1 MHHLGA
7 LEHKDIRNVLIQ
19 GHIFLNTFL
28 SEAFC
33 MVILEAT
40 SCGLEVVSTNA
51 GGILEVLPENLIILC
66 DSSVKF
72 LCEGLEKA
80 IFQVKLGTLP
90 APENTHNAVK
100 VLPTWQAVGES

>member
-1 MHHLGA
+1 
-7 LEHKDIRNVLIQ
+7 
-19 GHIFLNTFL
+19 
-28 SEAFC
+28 

-72 LCEGLEKA
+72 LCEGLEK
-80 IFQVKLGTLP
+80 VEYLVRLK
-90 APENTHNAVK
+90 K
-100 VLPTWQAVGES
+100 VSFSICCSVSVHLKASGLD